1 VAVRPPFDA
10 VTFDFWN
17 TLAVPRN
24 EDYRASR
31 IAAVTAVL
39 AEVGVPVAADELERA
54 FVDLFEIFNQRWADN
69 QQFTAREAAALVLER
84 LDAELAHPESEK
96 VVVAFGGAAAEHVP
110 DLAPNVAET
119 LAALADRNVRL
130 GIICDVGM
138 APSTYLRG
146 YLVTHGVLE
155 HFDHWSF
162 SDEVGVYKPHREI
175 FEHALAGL
183 GSPEPSRVAHGGDL
197 RRTAIA
203 GAQAL
208 GITAVRDRGIEDDPP
223 AAEGPH
229 DEADHVIDDH
239 ADLHTV
245 LGLD

>member
-1 VAVRPPFDA
+1 VAEGRLIEA

-17 TLAVPRN
+17 TLCVPRN
-24 EDYRASR
+24 ADYRAAR
-31 IAAVTAVL
+31 QAAVTAAL
-39 AEVGVPVAADELERA
+39 AEAGVPVAADELERA
-54 FVDLFEIFNQRWADN
+54 FVDLFEIFNQRWAAN
-69 QQFTAREAAALVLER
+69 EQFTAREAAALVLER
-84 LDAELAHPESEK
+84 LDAELADPDAER

-110 DLAPNVAET
+110 DLAPNVADT
-119 LAALADRNVRL
+119 LSALRDRGVRL

-146 YLVTHGVLE
+146 YLEIHGVLG

-162 SDEVGVYKPHREI
+162 SDEVGVYKPHAEI

-183 GSPEPSRVAHGGDL
+183 GAPEPTRVAHVGDL
-197 RRTAIA
+197 RRTDIA

-208 GITAVRDRGIEDDPP
+208 GITAVRYRGIEDDPP
-223 AAEGPH
+223 AAEGPLV
-229 DEADHVIDDH
+229 EADHVIDDH
-239 ADLHTV
+239 ADLLTV